1 MTLQFEIGK
10 RADVVFIHL
19 VGRIDGDAGSLLD
32 QAYTAAVASEP
43 RTVELDFAEV
53 DYINSTGI
61 ALIVGLLAKAR
72 SKKRPLRAAGLTA
85 HYRHIFEITRLS
97 DFIEIV
103 QPVQS
108 EQFRDAIVTVD
119 AGEPNR

>member
-1 MTLQFEIGK
+1 MSLQFDIGTTGDM
-10 RADVVFIHL
+10 AGDVAAIHL
-19 VGRIDGDAGSLLD
+19 VGRIDREAGAVLD
-32 QAYTAAVASEP
+32 QAYAAVAADSASP
-43 RTVELDFAEV
+43 LVLDFADV

-72 SKKRPLRAAGLTA
+72 STKRPLRAVGLTA

-103 QPVQS
+103 
-108 EQFRDAIVTVD
+108 
-119 AGEPNR
+119 EPAPAEPAPTS